1 MATFLDAS
9 IKALA
14 TTLSEPR
21 SSKYDQYLAI
31 VKGLEELSAE
41 IARPY
46 QEKVASLQSEI
57 DEIKAFLSED

>member
-1 MATFLDAS
+1 MATLLDTS

-21 SSKYDQYLAI
+21 ANKYDQYSAI
-31 VKGLEELSAE
+31 VKNLEELSKE
-41 IARPY
+41 LARPY
-46 QEKVASLQSEI
+46 EEKIASLQAEI

>member
-1 MATFLDAS
+1 MATLLDSA

-21 SSKYDQYLAI
+21 SNKYDQYSAI
-31 VKGLEELSAE
+31 LKNVEELSTE

-46 QEKVASLQSEI
+46 EEKIAALQAEI
-57 DEIKAFLSED
+57 NEIKAFLSED

>member
-1 MATFLDAS
+1 MATFLDSS

-46 QEKVASLQSEI
+46 QEKVASLQAEI
-57 DEIKAFLSED
+57 DEIKSFLSED

>member
-1 MATFLDAS
+1 MATLLDAS

-21 SSKYDQYLAI
+21 ANKYDQYSAI
-31 VKGLEELSAE
+31 VKNLEELSKE

-46 QEKVASLQSEI
+46 EEKIASLQAEI